1 MLSLHQSFSKP
12 KKWKIICWPKNDLN
26 HIDSNGCTCL
36 NFKIDNVF
44 INISLDSLDTKKMKQ
59 RPGHIVKYLKKQA
72 LNRSPPLCCK
82 MVPPP
87 TIPVQYEERSI
98 VCFCLDVPLDIL
110 WPQFTT
116 HTILGQQ
123 HLTSSERWSNK
134 NPKQSSVISTC
145 CCIMNWLRHIGALT
159 TNHWW
164 ILRPWNKTIHG
175 SWTRS
180 PTVLF
185 NIHLS
190 ESVFRGEIYI
200 YIYIIIQTN
209 KIDKYTYT
217 YCITQD
223 PGKSKLLYDALFWG
237 KNPILNHPGS
247 PFLGSENRGSSGIS
261 MTPPP
266 SIVVIGLECE
276 WPGCTLLGEGSSLY
290 PPTSWCDNIP
300 WLTKQPRHPQRLVG
314 FRSARLGTAKCL
326 FLES

>member
-1 MLSLHQSFSKP
+1 MCLSNSIISSNFVANIKKTLNPPPTLNLNWGRFDETKHFKCCLYTSHFLNP
-12 KKWKIICWPKNDLN
+12 KNEKIICWPKNDLN

-72 LNRSPPLCCK
+72 LNRSPPLRCK
-82 MVPPP
+82 MLPPP

-98 VCFCLDVPLDIL
+98 VCFCLDAPLDIL

-200 YIYIIIQTN
+200 YTHNYTN
-209 KIDKYTYT
+209 K
-217 YCITQD
+217 QN
-223 PGKSKLLYDALFWG
+223 W
-237 KNPILNHPGS
+237 
-247 PFLGSENRGSSGIS
+247 
-261 MTPPP
+261 
-266 SIVVIGLECE
+266 
-276 WPGCTLLGEGSSLY
+276 
-290 PPTSWCDNIP
+290 
-300 WLTKQPRHPQRLVG
+300 
-314 FRSARLGTAKCL
+314 
-326 FLES
+326 